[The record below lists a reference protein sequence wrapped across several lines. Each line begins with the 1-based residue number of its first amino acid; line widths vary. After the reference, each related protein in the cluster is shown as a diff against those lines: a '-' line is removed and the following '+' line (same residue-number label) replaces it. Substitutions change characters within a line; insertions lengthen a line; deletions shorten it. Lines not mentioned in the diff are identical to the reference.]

1 MIRIMIRIF
10 SLTFV
15 ACAGFAAYHFNSVPL
30 MLTSGGFLLTF
41 LGTFIVNKTSSGHT
55 IIQKSGSHS
64 KNNQTVV
71 FGNNENKRG

>member
-30 MLTSGGFLLTF
+30 MFTSGSFLVTF
-41 LGTFIVNKTSSGHT
+41 LGTFIVNKKVQG
-55 IIQKSGSHS
+55 IQ
-64 KNNQTVV
+64 
-71 FGNNENKRG
+71 

>member
-30 MLTSGGFLLTF
+30 MFTSGSFLVTIQKIIRRSFLEIMKTSEADHGWCYSKVRELLT
-41 LGTFIVNKTSSGHT
+41 
-55 IIQKSGSHS
+55 
-64 KNNQTVV
+64 
-71 FGNNENKRG
+71 